1 MSASLQEFAGTGGEL
16 LKMVTQKW
24 LGRTVTGMTEAIELS
39 FLTDDVLRPVR
50 TQNEIERRFKICIR
64 WFVIMRRDL
73 KWAVPRIL
81 DALPLAL
88 RVELDGG
95 RYDPDEADKAW
106 LAAGEA
112 LTLLPDGPDM
122 APAAVQVDAIET
134 EDLAG

>member
-1 MSASLQEFAGTGGEL
+1 MSATLQEFAGTGGEL

-24 LGRTVTGMTEAIELS
+24 MGRTVTAMTEAIDLS
-39 FLTDDVLRPVR
+39 FLTDDVIRPVH
-50 TQNEIERRFKICIR
+50 TQNEIERRFKICIK

-95 RYDPDEADKAW
+95 RYDPDEAHQAW

-112 LTLLPDGPDM
+112 LELLPDGPDM
-122 APAAVQVDAIET
+122 APVASPVDAIET
-134 EDLAG
+134 KDLAG